1 MTRKEANEIIYKV
14 INSGIIDIELEE
26 ELTDVCEHICSGEYE
41 QCDSEECDCDCDGCR
56 FNGEKY

>member
-1 MTRKEANEIIYKV
+1 MTRKEAVEAIYKV

-41 QCDSEECDCDCDGCR
+41 QCDSEECDCYCEGCR